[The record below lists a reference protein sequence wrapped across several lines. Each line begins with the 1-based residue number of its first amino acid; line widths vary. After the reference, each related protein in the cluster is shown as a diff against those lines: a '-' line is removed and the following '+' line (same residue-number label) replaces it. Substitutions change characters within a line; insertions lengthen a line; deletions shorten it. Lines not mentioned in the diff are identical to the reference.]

1 MRGFLND
8 CYKVETL
15 AAAIYDRLAGD
26 GSYSPRLRGV
36 FRQLARDERNH
47 AQQIDLVLQVPVEA
61 LDAAASVA
69 GDVID
74 AAVRSAQEMLE
85 ALDRGPLNAEGALRL
100 AVRMEDQFSLV
111 HVNQGVHFYNPRVA
125 ALFAKLADEDRAHVD
140 RLRQCLSWPPSEL
153 VEGSP
158 ST

>member
-15 AAAIYDRLAGD
+15 AAAIYDRLAGE
-26 GSYSPRLRGV
+26 GSYSATLRGV
-36 FRQLARDERNH
+36 FRQLARDERGH
-47 AQQIDLVLQVPVEA
+47 AQQIDLVLQVPVET

-69 GDVID
+69 GHVVD
-74 AAVRSAQEMLE
+74 AALQSAQEMLE
-85 ALDRGPLNAEGALRL
+85 ALDRGPLDAEGALRL
-100 AVRMEDQFSLV
+100 AVRMENQFSLV
-111 HVNQGVHFYNPRVA
+111 HVDQAVHFYNPRVA
-125 ALFAKLADEDRAHVD
+125 ALFGKLADEDREHID
-140 RLRQCLSWPPSEL
+140 RLRQCLSWAPSEL